1 MLIGLGIDLAE
12 VSYWRQVLAD
22 PATAVVEHTFTHGER
37 AYALSTH
44 GEPAQHLAA
53 RFAAKEA
60 CIKALGAAR
69 SPHPPMIMQLDLR
82 TIEVLRDAY
91 GRPSLALRGAARV
104 LADALGVRQMWLS
117 LTHTGDTAGAVVVL
131 EG

>member
-22 PATAVVEHTFTHGER
+22 PATAVVEHTFTHSER

-69 SPHPPMIMQLDLR
+69 SPHPPLIMQLDLR
-82 TIEVLRDAY
+82 TIEVLRDAH

-104 LADALGVRQMWLS
+104 LADALGVRQTWLS

>member
-12 VSYWRQVLAD
+12 VSFWRQALAD
-22 PATAVVEHTFTHGER
+22 PATAVVEKTFTTAER
-37 AYALSTH
+37 AYALSSH
-44 GEPAQHLAA
+44 GDPAQHLAA

-60 CIKALGAAR
+60 CIKAMGAAR
-69 SPHPPMIMQLDLR
+69 SPHPPLLANLDLR
-82 TIEVLRDAY
+82 CIEVIRDAH
-91 GRPSLALRGAARV
+91 GRPSLSLRGAARV
-104 LADALGVRQMWLS
+104 LAEALGVRHHWLS